1 MRQLKN
7 IETKK
12 EKQMNNDFV
21 TQTIRNLMSVVCAL
35 EPDPQWR
42 EEYMIDEV
50 LKDADTAIQML
61 TKGDE

>member
-1 MRQLKN
+1 ML
-7 IETKK
+7 EH
-12 EKQMNNDFV
+12 EFL

-35 EPDPQWR
+35 EPDPEWR

-61 TKGDE
+61 TKGE